1 MTLGRRFTALIGL
14 VLLVGGVA
22 WGATGLYGFG
32 HYHARYGRIVARA
45 AVPDRSA
52 TNSVVVTAF
61 DYRAFDTLGEEFIL
75 FVSVVGVLVLLR
87 RLRGESGRDE
97 KNVAEEDR
105 RASESTR
112 WIGLASVGPLVV
124 LTVYIVVHGQLTPG
138 GGFQGGVIL
147 MSAIAFVAVGGES
160 MVLLRLRR
168 TSSWVEMAESA
179 GAAGF
184 AMIGFGGLIA
194 AGVFFQNFLPKGTSG
209 LLTGG
214 VIPLAN
220 IAVGLEVGSA
230 LLMVIAELFD
240 QRLRGRRV

>member
-1 MTLGRRFTALIGL
+1 MTRGRRAVAIVGV
-14 VLLVGGVA
+14 VLLAGGLA
-22 WGATGLYGFG
+22 WGASGLYDFG
-32 HYHARYGRIVARA
+32 HYHALYGKIVARD

-75 FVSVVGVLVLLR
+75 FVAVVGVAVLLR

-97 KNVAEEDR
+97 DEVAEEDR

-112 WIGLASVGPLVV
+112 WIGMALVGPLVV
-124 LTVYIVVHGQLTPG
+124 LTAYIVVHGHLTPG

-147 MSAIAFVAVGGES
+147 MGAVAFVAVGGES
-160 MVLLRLRR
+160 LVLLHLRR
-168 TSSWVEMAESA
+168 TSSWVEMSESA

-184 AMIGFGGLIA
+184 AMLGFGGLIG
-194 AGVFFQNFLPKGTSG
+194 AGAFFQNFIANGTSG

-214 VIPLAN
+214 FIPLAN
-220 IAVGLEVGSA
+220 IAVGLEVGGA
-230 LLMVIAELFD
+230 LMMVISEFFD
-240 QRLRGRRV
+240 QRLHGQAT